1 MTMTSCCRTTGSDSV
16 DGLLHLGLSAAQEGR
31 PAEAC
36 SLLDRAIE
44 RGLEMAPADVN
55 LLNLGGMA
63 NFRAGNLR
71 RAEDLLLR
79 ALEKASGHPGIREN
93 VRLVQAR
100 LGKP

>member
-1 MTMTSCCRTTGSDSV
+1 
-16 DGLLHLGLSAAQEGR
+16 
-31 PAEAC
+31 
-36 SLLDRAIE
+36 
-44 RGLEMAPADVN
+44 MAPADVN